1 MDIIKIILMNVL
13 QSLIN
18 KRVDTRFDERMDDM
32 LFSLTSRRVPNE
44 QAKKEMRDFI
54 LQQKELGNTKL
65 SVLDLMLG
73 LNLPAGQVQN
83 ILDVL
88 EAEEKIKEINYV

>member
-1 MDIIKIILMNVL
+1 MNVF

-18 KRVDTRFDERMDDM
+18 KRVDTRFDERMGDM
-32 LFSLTSRRVPNE
+32 LFSLTSRRVSNE

-73 LNLPAGQVQN
+73 LNLPANQVQN
-83 ILDVL
+83 ILDTM
-88 EAEEKIKEINYV
+88 EAEEKIKEIEYV